1 MALANTWFD
10 TTRKGAA
17 VTVAD
22 DASSGAA
29 PTRVQSAA
37 SAVSSGSSITATLA
51 APPTAGNLLV
61 AVLIGALV
69 GGTSPPWNAQAGW
82 ATEMNDYGQVVNY
95 QGAAIYT
102 RRVLAGDSASVTLSL
117 AGGSGIAN
125 LHVFEYSGASG
136 VGTYVAAPSVSGL
149 TMTSNT
155 ADASAVAQVLFHM
168 PNNSATPVYSSAS
181 AGTLLHA
188 TSGGNRPAVS
198 LDVTG
203 LSTAVTTTWGA
214 GAGGNLSG
222 FCYSAGFL
230 VYNTSVRRQALAK
243 VLTAATTGSAPV
255 QTPLSD
261 KHYAEFVIGATLT
274 GSARVGLCN
283 NGFTTT
289 GLLGV
294 DANGIGYDAGGTVK
308 LGNVT
313 VATLTAFGIGD
324 NIGMAVNR
332 RLGLVWFRK
341 NGGNW
346 NNDVLANQDP
356 ENNIG
361 GITLASITGN
371 LYPAWGGSAV
381 STVDGRFKSA
391 EWAYSAPTGYAQVN
405 ADPLAERKSMGRKY
419 QAFAAVGAW
428 NGPRNRT
435 PVLKDPVWP
444 LYSLIA
450 PLGPSV
456 LITGVVQESGVPVAD
471 RQVFVFD
478 RTSGA
483 LLGKAVSDAVG
494 AFSIIC
500 RGRGKVMVVARGTTT
515 YNAKIF
521 DSVVPV

>member
-22 DASSGAA
+22 DTSPGAA
-29 PTRVQSAA
+29 PTLVQSVAGT
-37 SAVSSGSSITATLA
+37 STSGNSVSATLPSA
-51 APPTAGNLLV
+51 PTAGNFLV
-61 AVLIGALV
+61 AVVVEETIALQSDV
-69 GGTSPPWNAQAGW
+69 SLPQPGWKKEFVVWGTYYVNQAIHSRT
-82 ATEMNDYGQVVNY
+82 AK
-95 QGAAIYT
+95 
-102 RRVLAGDSASVTLSL
+102 AGDSATVT
-117 AGGSGIAN
+117 
-125 LHVFEYSGASG
+125 F
-136 VGTYVAAPSVSGL
+136 
-149 TMTSNT
+149 
-155 ADASAVAQVLFHM
+155 
-168 PNNSATPVYSSAS
+168 
-181 AGTLLHA
+181 
-188 TSGGNRPAVS
+188 
-198 LDVTG
+198 DVTG
-203 LSTAVTTTWGA
+203 TSGNCVLMLFEFSGADLTIGGTYGGNGGQSGSTMVTAIRGNPNTYEVAIHAPRAGGPPYVSVTNGTLIFNPAAGSLQPAALNVTGNTGNVTTQWTKNPNGQYTT
-214 GAGGNLSG
+214 N
-222 FCYSAGFL
+222 AGFF
-230 VYNTSVRRQALAK
+230 VYNTSVRRQALAT
-243 VLTAATTGSAPV
+243 VLTAATTGSVPV

-274 GSARVGLCN
+274 GSARVGLSN
-283 NGFTTT
+283 SGFTTT

-361 GITLASITGN
+361 GITLASISGN

-381 STVDGRFKSA
+381 STVDGRFKTA

-405 ADPLAERKSMGRKY
+405 ADPLAERKSTGRKY
-419 QAFAAVGAW
+419 QAFAATGAW

-456 LITGVVQESGVPVAD
+456 LITGVVQELGVPVAD